1 MLSPLT
7 KATQQVG
14 GRARLQIQAGG
25 LPNSGTR
32 LHHSALHLFASFSP
46 LPPDPRHQNI
56 YWRLILILGLPS
68 SSHYHENDSNIQG
81 RKHNMSN
88 DMFT

>member
-1 MLSPLT
+1 MLSTLT

-25 LPNSGTR
+25 LPSSGTR
-32 LHHSALHLFASFSP
+32 LHHSALHLFPSFSP
-46 LPPDPRHQNI
+46 PRPDPSHQNI
-56 YWRLILILGLPS
+56 QLTLLLGLS
-68 SSHYHENDSNIQG
+68 NSSHYHEHDSNIQG